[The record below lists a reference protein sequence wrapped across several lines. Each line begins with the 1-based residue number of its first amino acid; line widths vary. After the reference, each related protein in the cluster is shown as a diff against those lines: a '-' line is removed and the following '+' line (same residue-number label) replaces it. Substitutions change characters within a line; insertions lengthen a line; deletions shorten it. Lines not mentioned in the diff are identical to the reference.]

1 MAAAPAPRQR
11 CGPLQP
17 FSAEPHLRD
26 LRLEAEARISDTVLE
41 LRFRLSGPLDPI
53 LLPAASADP
62 QRRDELWQSTCF
74 EAFLALDGR
83 PGYWELNLAP
93 SGDWNLYTLSDY
105 RQGLRPEPRV
115 NRLAITSGRQ
125 LLEAA
130 GGERFELGLQLDL
143 AALLPAGQ
151 PLLLSATA
159 VLEHRDQ
166 GCSYWAWRHAGRE
179 PDFHR
184 RESLLTI

>member
-1 MAAAPAPRQR
+1 MATAPAPRQL

-26 LRLEAEARISDTVLE
+26 LRLEAEARINGAVLE
-41 LRFRLSGPLDPI
+41 LQFHLGGPLDPI
-53 LLPAASADP
+53 LLPAASANP
-62 QRRDELWQSTCF
+62 QRRDALWQSTCF

-93 SGDWNLYTLSDY
+93 SGDWNLYALSDY

-115 NRLAITSGRQ
+115 SRLPFSSGRQ
-125 LLEAA
+125 LRQPE
-130 GGERFELGLQLDL
+130 GDERFELGVQLDL
-143 AALLPAGQ
+143 ADLLAVDA

-159 VLEHRDQ
+159 VLEHREQ
-166 GCSYWAWRHAGRE
+166 GCSYWAWRHAGPE

-184 RESLLTI
+184 RDSLLMI